1 MQRRAIRAVLAALTL
16 APATAQTT
24 PQGATPS
31 AAKPDASRL
40 KTGVFFYQDL
50 DRGQDAGK
58 GKVTIRKLPGSD
70 NYSFSAEIK
79 GKFSQSWESI
89 AMVDLQPVSAK
100 LSFGEGKDA
109 RPAFDL
115 KYHAGKVTGLVHPRD
130 AVSSPASRAIEASLP
145 AGTLDQRIDWAAVL
159 ALDLETGKTFVFNVY
174 DPSTGVSRVT
184 AEVGPVENVRVP
196 AGSFEAYRIAYH
208 VEKAGKVETYQV
220 LASRG
225 PHHMLV
231 REEFPNGLVTE
242 LTEIGEIGSAKPE
255 PLPSR

>member
-1 MQRRAIRAVLAALTL
+1 LAALTL
-16 APATAQTT
+16 AAGTAQTT
-24 PQGATPS
+24 PPGATPS

-40 KTGVFFYQDL
+40 KTGVFVYQDL
-50 DRGQDAGK
+50 DRAQDAGK
-58 GKVTIRKLPGSD
+58 GKITIRKLPGSD

-89 AMVDLQPVSAK
+89 ATVDLQPVSAK

-115 KYHAGKVTGLVHPRD
+115 KYHAGKVTGLAYPRD
-130 AVSSPASRAIEASLP
+130 AACSLGRAIEASLP
-145 AGTLDQRIDWAAVL
+145 AGTIDQRIDWAAVL

-196 AGSFEAYRIAYH
+196 AGSFQAYRIAYH

-220 LASRG
+220 LASGG
-225 PHHMLV
+225 PQRMLV

-242 LTEIGEIGSAKPE
+242 LTEIGEIGSATPQ
-255 PLPSR
+255 PLSSH